1 MTNPSDLKSLDL
13 CGPDPRPIT
22 KAEGL
27 AIAEIMQLLP
37 PAPVVVQIGAYWGIS
52 TAVMLE
58 ARPDALIF
66 SIDVNPCEAEQET
79 LVNLGLPYRRAI
91 RVLGKSFDIGMEW
104 PYTCDLLFVDGDHT
118 YMGVMD
124 DCTAW
129 LGQVRGYVL
138 FHDYIPFH
146 ARSKVSEVVDSLF
159 NKAPIIG
166 GDSLI
171 GFEHGKY

>member
-22 KAEGL
+22 RAEGVAL
-27 AIAEIMQLLP
+27 AETMQLLP

-91 RVLGKSFDIGMEW
+91 RVLGKSFDIGIEW
-104 PYTCDLLFVDGDHT
+104 PYTCNLLFVDGDHT
-118 YMGVMD
+118 FMGVMD
-124 DCTAW
+124 DCTSW
-129 LGQVRGYVL
+129 LPQVEGYVL
-138 FHDYIPFH
+138 FHDYIPGYD
-146 ARSKVSEVVDSLF
+146 RSKVAEVVDSFF
-159 NKAPIIG
+159 NKPPVVRV
-166 GDSLI
+166 DTLI
-171 GFEHGKY
+171 GFEYGKH